1 MGVNILLLG
10 VKERGEEAGSL
21 MGIINSAWGLVQ
33 IESEQ
38 QKRTFGHPVAKNT
51 ASMAFVLCATG
62 GVMTMSVTSP

>member
-1 MGVNILLLG
+1 
-10 VKERGEEAGSL
+10 